1 MILITSSTGYMS
13 SQTHK
18 RFEKLKIKYIGVDC
32 LKYFYKN
39 NVYNKK
45 TCTSCN

>member
-1 MILITSSTGYMS
+1 MS

-45 TCTSCN
+45 PAHPVINIFII

>member
-32 LKYFYKN
+32 LKYCIS
-39 NVYNKK
+39 NKLK
-45 TCTSCN
+45 ITSII